1 MSLTAKYL
9 GGSRR
14 ARSHSPRR
22 SYSRKARSH
31 SPRRARSHSPRR
43 AKRSHRTLKLP
54 ALPRVSLNILDQ
66 AERLRKR
73 LARQGRLL

>member
-22 SYSRKARSH
+22 SRRSHSRKARSH
-31 SPRRARSHSPRR
+31 SPRRA
-43 AKRSHRTLKLP
+43 KRSRRTLKLP
-54 ALPRVSLNILDQ
+54 SLPRVSLNILDQ

-73 LARQGRLL
+73 LARQRRLL